1 MAKASPFSKK
11 VPMRFRLIKPFKRKA
26 KFDLTM
32 KRTLRF
38 KRRKLRLITRA
49 RLAAAKFI
57 AAPFA
62 RKKKKSI

>member
-1 MAKASPFSKK
+1 MAKASPFATKTNKK
-11 VPMRFRLIKPFKRKA
+11 SLIRKVKVNR
-26 KFDLTM
+26 KFDLSL
-32 KRTLRF
+32 RRRLRF
-38 KRRKLRLITRA
+38 KRRRLRLITRA